1 MEKPDTLMKTLLNDL
16 QVYYNIHI
24 NLCKYITSETDC
36 F

>member
-1 MEKPDTLMKTLLNDL
+1 MEKPDTLMNDL